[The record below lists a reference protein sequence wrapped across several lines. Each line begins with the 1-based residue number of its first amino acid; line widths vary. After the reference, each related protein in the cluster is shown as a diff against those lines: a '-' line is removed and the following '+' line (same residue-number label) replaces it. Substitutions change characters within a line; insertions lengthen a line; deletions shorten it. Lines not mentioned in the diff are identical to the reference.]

1 MPHHCRHTTCSGGA
15 CFSLPTNFLGIIVG
29 IIVGIVVEA
38 SPGERRVAMVPS
50 AISVLNKTGVEL
62 LMQPGAGAEAGF
74 PDAEYVEKGVRLA
87 ANRAEVFRTAE
98 VILQVRSE
106 IGRASW

>member
-15 CFSLPTNFLGIIVG
+15 CFSLPTNFLGITMA

-50 AISVLNKTGVEL
+50 AISGLNKTGVEL

-74 PDAEYVEKGVRLA
+74 PDAENEEKGVRLA
-87 ANRAEVFRTAE
+87 ASPEEVFCTAE
-98 VILQVRSE
+98 GIL
-106 IGRASW
+106 